1 MIDFSIRLVLDTNI
15 LISSILAPNSIPA
28 QVLNWGE
35 NRGIILYSHDTL
47 SELSS
52 VLSRTKFAKYITPK
66 EIDGLS
72 ERIKINWHCVPIIQR
87 VNLCRDEKDNK
98 FIDLALN
105 GNASYLITGDD
116 DLLVLNPIQ
125 DVLIL
130 KPRDFW
136 SLINLSSG

>member
-1 MIDFSIRLVLDTNI
+1 MINSSIRLVLDTNI
-15 LISSILAPNSIPA
+15 LISSILSPNSIPA

-35 NRGIILYSHDTL
+35 NTGIILYSTDTL
-47 SELSS
+47 MELLS
-52 VLSRTKFAKYITPK
+52 VLSRKKFAKYIEPK
-66 EIDGLS
+66 EINELS

-105 GNASYLITGDD
+105 GRASHLITGDN

-125 DVLIL
+125 DISIL
-130 KPRDFW
+130 KPRNFW
-136 SLINLSSG
+136 DLVNDSH